1 MSRILGWIKSHKLT
15 FLLLLIILYF
25 LYSKFS
31 QPRIYPTANFLP
43 TMESGVA
50 MKTAPAM
57 GRPIGGMPDFFPV
70 QQEAPPTTDVDT
82 RMVIANSYLSLLVND
97 VTQAQKM
104 IIQTAQTAGG
114 YMVESNLSNPQDAPT
129 STVVVRVP
137 SATLTRTLQSFRT
150 FAVKVITE
158 NLSGQDVTDEYVD
171 NQARLDTLM
180 KTKTKFEEIFDQ
192 AKEIHDILN
201 VQREIINLQS
211 QIDSIKGQQQYLEK
225 NAQMAKIIVYLS
237 TDEFALP
244 YAPSET
250 WRPGVIFKQAVRSV
264 IGNMRKVGTTMI
276 WLAVYSVIWIP
287 LLILLYFLKKKGYL
301 NFLR

>member
-1 MSRILGWIKSHKLT
+1 MLAWIKSHKLT
-15 FLLLLIILYF
+15 FLLLLVILYF

-31 QPRIYPTANFLP
+31 QPPIYPAVNFLP

-50 MKTAPAM
+50 MKTAPAL
-57 GRPIGGMPDFFPV
+57 GRPIGGMPDFFPP
-70 QQEAPPTTDVDT
+70 QQEAPPATDVDT
-82 RMVIANSYLSLLVND
+82 RMVINNSYLSLLVND
-97 VTQAQKM
+97 VTETQKM

-171 NQARLDTLM
+171 NQARLETLY
-180 KTKTKFEEIFDQ
+180 KTKAKFEEIFDQ
-192 AKEIHDILN
+192 AKEIQDILN
-201 VQREIINLQS
+201 VQREIINLES
-211 QIDSIKGQQQYLEK
+211 QIDSVKGQEQYLEK
-225 NAQMAKIIVYLS
+225 NAQMAKITIYLS
-237 TDEFALP
+237 TDELALP

-250 WRPGVIFKQAVRSV
+250 WRPQVIFKQAVRSV
-264 IGNMRKVGTTMI
+264 LGNLRKVGTTLI
-276 WLAVYSVIWIP
+276 WLAVYSILWIP
-287 LLILLYFLKKKGYL
+287 LLILIYILKKRGYL
-301 NFLR
+301 NFLK